1 MKQVMKNNFG
11 PLWPSDEQYHWN
23 AFPKPTNIFSKKKI
37 RPVEE
42 FENRRFKKKSAFWFS
57 MHFASFWNFFNW
69 GPKHFRFREPTSGL
83 KNQLAVQRSAFSNAR
98 KYPHL
103 KKRLIIEFFVFDKI
117 KILVSYLR
125 WVIIVLSQKNS
136 SKYHFAPLKFLN
148 FIFKSKIMKTINSAN
163 GRNFPL
169 N

>member
-1 MKQVMKNNFG
+1 MNNITGTLFQ
-11 PLWPSDEQYHWN
+11 SQRIF
-23 AFPKPTNIFSKKKI
+23 FPRKKYVRLNNLKTEGLRKSLHFDFRCISHHFEIFLTE
-37 RPVEE
+37 VQ
-42 FENRRFKKKSAFWFS
+42 N
-57 MHFASFWNFFNW
+57 
-69 GPKHFRFREPTSGL
+69 TSGL

-117 KILVSYLR
+117 EILVSYLR